1 MLGAL
6 TRGIGGILG
15 AINKI
20 GSRIKGRATSTT
32 SKPKRRRYKVSAIRD
47 SRTCALCQRMDGTVV
62 IMDATNSAEQIAKIM
77 KDKVPPFHINCRCT
91 LEETG
96 IFGGVI

>member
-1 MLGAL
+1 
-6 TRGIGGILG
+6 
-15 AINKI
+15 
-20 GSRIKGRATSTT
+20 
-32 SKPKRRRYKVSAIRD
+32 
-47 SRTCALCQRMDGTVV
+47 MDGTVV

-77 KDKVPPFHINCRCT
+77 KDKVPPLHYNCRCT